1 MHVAIADKKEE
12 LAAVCRRYGVAR
24 LEVFGSA
31 ARGMDFD
38 PQTSDADFLV
48 EFDPDS
54 GLAPFDQFF
63 DLAEA
68 LSMTLGRPVDLVE
81 SGVINNP
88 YLRAAIDRSREL
100 VYASWPTCLADG
112 YRPGGCGYRALHRRY
127 GRRCLCRQRAD
138 AGRRLTLTSPSGFR
152 GTAASSTSATC

>member
-1 MHVAIADKKEE
+1 MHIAIADKKEE

-31 ARGMDFD
+31 ARGTDFD

-81 SGVINNP
+81 PGAINNP
-88 YLRAAIDRSREL
+88 YLRAAINRSREL
-100 VYASWPTCLADG
+100 VYAP
-112 YRPGGCGYRALHRRY
+112 
-127 GRRCLCRQRAD
+127 
-138 AGRRLTLTSPSGFR
+138 
-152 GTAASSTSATC
+152 